1 MIRFALSKARKLG
14 SVIAVAGL
22 IATAMLFT
30 TIGPASAVT
39 VEKVVSAKGITAW
52 LVQDRINPIIT
63 VNFAFRGGSALDP
76 AGKEGLSNIV
86 ASTMDEGAGELDSQ
100 AFQRQ
105 LEDLSISL
113 RFTASKDIFSGS
125 LRTLTENRDAAVNLL
140 RLAVTKPRFDT
151 EAVERIRRQ
160 ILSGLR
166 RGLENPQRIATQ
178 TLLESFFPGHP
189 YSRPTQGTLES
200 VPRIKLADLKV
211 FHEQRL
217 GRNNLVVGVVGDI
230 TPADLSKLLD
240 DVFGTLPE
248 KAGDWTIPEISAKK
262 DNRTIVVSKP
272 IPQSVIQ
279 FGQEGIKREDPDFYA
294 AYVMNYVLGGGGFE
308 SRLYAEVREKRGL
321 AYSAYSY
328 LSPLDR
334 AALIM
339 GGAGTANERAAETV
353 KILRA
358 EWARMANKG
367 VSQEELSG
375 AKQYLTGSYALRFGS
390 SVGIARML
398 TGLQLEELGIDY
410 FDRRNTLIESVTF
423 EDVNRVAKRLLD
435 PENLT
440 MVVVGKPEGITS
452 TP

>member
-1 MIRFALSKARKLG
+1 MIKFALTKSMKLR
-14 SVIAVAGL
+14 SVFLFAGL
-22 IATAMLFT
+22 AATAMLFAM
-30 TIGPASAVT
+30 IGPAAAVT

-63 VNFAFRGGSALDP
+63 LNFAFRGGAALDP
-76 AGKEGLSNIV
+76 AGKEGLANLV
-86 ASTMDEGAGELDSQ
+86 ASTMDEGAGDLDSQ

-113 RFTASKDIFSGS
+113 RFTASKDTFSGN
-125 LRTLTENRDAAVNLL
+125 LRTLTANRDAAVNLL
-140 RLAVTKPRFDT
+140 RLAVNKPRFDP

-178 TLLESFFPGHP
+178 TLLESFFPNHP
-189 YSRPTQGTLES
+189 YSRPTNGTLES

-240 DVFGTLPE
+240 DVFGSLPE
-248 KAGDWTIPEISAKK
+248 KAADWTIPEIAAKK

-272 IPQSVIQ
+272 IPQSIIQ

-339 GGAGTANERAAETV
+339 GGAGTANARAAETV
-353 KILRA
+353 KILRE
-358 EWARMANKG
+358 EWARMANQG

-390 SVGIARML
+390 SAGIARML
-398 TGLQLEELGIDY
+398 TGLQLENLGIDY
-410 FDRRNTLIESVTF
+410 FDRRNKLIESVTF

-435 PENLT
+435 PKNLT